1 MSVESVSLPP
11 KKSGKENGHHMS
23 LKNYQGLTSRE
34 IALPKGWSGFDL

>member
-11 KKSGKENGHHMS
+11 KKPGKENGHMS